1 MLEHAPPEWKNH
13 YQFDDDFQNLG
24 KMTIFQE
31 ESLCMLSN

>member
-1 MLEHAPPEWKNH
+1 MLEHAPRNGKNH

-31 ESLCMLSN
+31 VSLCMLSN